1 MVPRVLVR
9 PEVLEPP
16 LSPAAAVVLPAAAA
30 LADGATAFEVTDDA
44 VAGDNVAPMC
54 AASEPPPSVQPVSTT
69 FFFAFRSAVLWAATA
84 FCALAALFV
93 GAQPTGPL

>member
-16 LSPAAAVVLPAAAA
+16 LSPAAAVVLPATAA
-30 LADGATAFEVTDDA
+30 LAAGATAFEVTDA

-54 AASEPPPSVQPVSTT
+54 AASEPAPSVQPVSTT
-69 FFFAFRSAVLWAATA
+69 FFFAFRSAVLWAAAA
-84 FCALAALFV
+84 F
-93 GAQPTGPL
+93 

>member
-16 LSPAAAVVLPAAAA
+16 LSPAAAVVLPATAA
-30 LADGATAFEVTDDA
+30 LAAGATAFEVTDA

-69 FFFAFRSAVLWAATA
+69 FFFAFRSAVLWAAAA
-84 FCALAALFV
+84 F
-93 GAQPTGPL
+93 